1 MTNSGAQPAVDL
13 AVTAAEAVRGLNHH
27 TLGRHALSEPAE
39 LDRIVAE
46 LATMAQGLPQLIRQ
60 LSSWLNAEHD
70 AGRIGSD
77 DHLDEALVVDRAAAQ
92 LAAGR
97 HAAHELG
104 QFLDNARQQLAH
116 LQTRSTSQ
124 RLKQVSHDG
133 HADDR

>member
-1 MTNSGAQPAVDL
+1 MTSSGAQPAVDL

-39 LDRIVAE
+39 LDRLVAE
-46 LATMAQGLPQLIRQ
+46 LATMAQGLPQLITH
-60 LSSWLNAEHD
+60 LSSWLNAEYD

-77 DHLDEALVVDRAAAQ
+77 DHLDEAIVVDRALAQ
-92 LAAGR
+92 LTAGR

-104 QFLDNARQQLAH
+104 QFLDDARQQLAH